1 MILIDPLAHPVI
13 AHRGASGRF
22 PENTLLAFRKA
33 LEQGADAIELDVRLT
48 KEGIPVVIHDPTV
61 ERTTDGTGMVGDM
74 SLFAIRELN
83 AGCGESIP
91 TLAEVLE
98 EIQGTPFMV
107 EIKETRAG
115 QAVVD
120 AIRAADAGDR
130 VLVGSFES
138 APLGAV
144 RAAGL
149 RTMASRP
156 ETRRFWL
163 ATRLRWA
170 PPGDRYQAFSI
181 PEYRGRIRV
190 VDSRF
195 VRLARQR
202 GRPVHVWTVDDVR
215 AARRLRSLGVAGIL
229 TNYPD
234 RMGVLGSGEWGVGSG
249 EWGVGVGSRE

>member
-13 AHRGASGRF
+13 AHRGASGQF

-33 LEQGADAIELDVRLT
+33 LEQRADAIELDVRLT
-48 KEGIPVVIHDPTV
+48 KDGIPVVIHDPTV

-74 SLFAIRELN
+74 TLVAIRELN

-91 TLAEVLE
+91 TLAGVFEA
-98 EIQGTPFMV
+98 IQGTPIMV

-120 AIRAADAGDR
+120 AIRAAGAGDR

-156 ETRRFWL
+156 ETGRFWL
-163 ATRLRWA
+163 ATRLGWA
-170 PPGDRYQAFSI
+170 PPGGRYQAFSL

-190 VDSRF
+190 VDGRF
-195 VRLARQR
+195 VRLARQK
-202 GRPVHVWTVDDVR
+202 GRPVHVWTVDDVET
-215 AARRLRSLGVAGIL
+215 ARRLRSLGVAGIL

-234 RMGVLGSGEWGVGSG
+234 RLGSGEWGVGSG
-249 EWGVGVGSRE
+249 K

>member
-1 MILIDPLAHPVI
+1 MILVDPLAHPVI
-13 AHRGASGRF
+13 AHRGASGQS

-33 LEQGADAIELDVRLT
+33 LEQRADALELDVRLT
-48 KEGIPVVIHDPTV
+48 KDGIPVVIHDPTV

-74 SLFAIRELN
+74 TLAAISELN

-98 EIQGTPFMV
+98 EIQGTPIMV
-107 EIKETRAG
+107 EIKETWAG
-115 QAVVD
+115 QAVVA
-120 AIRAADAGDR
+120 AIRAAGAGDR

-138 APLGAV
+138 APLRAV

-156 ETRRFWL
+156 ETGRFWL
-163 ATRLRWA
+163 ATRLGWA
-170 PPGDRYQAFSI
+170 PPGDRYQAFSL

-195 VRLARQR
+195 VRLARQK
-202 GRPVHVWTVDDVR
+202 GRPVHVWTVDDVET
-215 AARRLRSLGVAGIL
+215 ARRLRSLGVAGIL

-234 RMGVLGSGEWGVGSG
+234 RMGALGSEEWGVGSG
-249 EWGVGVGSRE
+249 KWEVGSGK

>member
-22 PENTLLAFRKA
+22 PENTLLAFQKA

-48 KEGIPVVIHDPTV
+48 RDGIPAVIHDPTV
-61 ERTTDGTGMVGDM
+61 DRTTDGTGMVGD
-74 SLFAIRELN
+74 LTLAAIRELN

-91 TLAEVLE
+91 TLAEVFE
-98 EIQGTPFMV
+98 AIQGTPFMV
-107 EIKETRAG
+107 EIKETRAA

-120 AIRAADAGDR
+120 AIRAAGAGDR
-130 VLVGSFES
+130 VLVASFES

-149 RTMASRP
+149 RTMASRG

-163 ATRLRWA
+163 ATRLGWA
-170 PPGDRYQAFSI
+170 PPGGRYEAFSL

-195 VRLARQR
+195 VRLAKQK
-202 GRPVHVWTVDDVR
+202 GRPVHVWTVDDVET
-215 AARRLRSLGVAGIL
+215 ARRLMSVGVAGIV

-234 RMGVLGSGEWGVGSG
+234 RMGPLGGGK
-249 EWGVGVGSRE
+249 